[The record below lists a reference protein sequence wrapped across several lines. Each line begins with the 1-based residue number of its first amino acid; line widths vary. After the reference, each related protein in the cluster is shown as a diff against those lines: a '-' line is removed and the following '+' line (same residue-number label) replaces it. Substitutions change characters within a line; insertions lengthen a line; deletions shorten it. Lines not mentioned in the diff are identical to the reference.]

1 MRKID
6 LFYSVFLIPKNTIK
20 MYEYI
25 VTIIFI
31 SIVISI
37 CKSIIVPNTNV
48 EKLMQPIIFADD
60 LLLDRSK
67 SAFYDYKTKGTI
79 YTKKLI
85 KYRERLIE
93 RYHLYR
99 KIKNMDIDNP
109 GVTIDYIEHRME
121 EFFDLL
127 QSFPPF

>member
-1 MRKID
+1 
-6 LFYSVFLIPKNTIK
+6 

-25 VTIIFI
+25 ITIIFI
-31 SIVISI
+31 LIAVSV
-37 CKSIIVPNTNV
+37 CKSIILPITNV